1 MPPNNL
7 LDSLES
13 KEKIQSIQS
22 DTLKIIRKEN
32 SITAEEY
39 FSLFINCVILLTLII
54 KVIQPLTDIVKPLK
68 VKLTKKYFKEI
79 DFVEDLLEE
88 LLLLTKADRVCVG
101 VFHNGQVWGHF
112 HFMKMTIAYEACK
125 HGISSI
131 KKLYANVPI
140 EKIKNQLQIVN
151 VDEFSIFNRNDNL
164 EPECVRY
171 LDSQNL
177 KGILSRLLTNKK
189 GEVIAILEAQRL
201 CGYFGKEDLSDSR
214 LEPTFNRLMHNLSLI
229 NEGKELP
236 IGK

>member
-13 KEKIQSIQS
+13 KEKIQTIQS

-32 SITAEEY
+32 NITTEEY
-39 FSLFINCVILLTLII
+39 ISLFINFIILLTLVI

-79 DFVEDLLEE
+79 SFIEDLLEE

-125 HGISSI
+125 YGITSI
-131 KKLYANVPI
+131 KKLYANVPL
-140 EKIKNQLQIVN
+140 EKIKNQLQV
-151 VDEFSIFNRNDNL
+151 VDEDKFSIFNRDDDL
-164 EPECVRY
+164 EPECIKY

-177 KGILSRLLTNKK
+177 KGILSRLITNKK

-201 CGYFGKEDLSDSR
+201 CSYFGNEDLSDSR
-214 LEPTFNRLMHNLSLI
+214 LEPTFNRLIHNLSLI

-236 IGK
+236 IDN

>member
-1 MPPNNL
+1 M
-7 LDSLES
+7 
-13 KEKIQSIQS
+13 
-22 DTLKIIRKEN
+22 
-32 SITAEEY
+32 
-39 FSLFINCVILLTLII
+39 
-54 KVIQPLTDIVKPLK
+54 
-68 VKLTKKYFKEI
+68 
-79 DFVEDLLEE
+79 
-88 LLLLTKADRVCVG
+88 CVG

-140 EKIKNQLQIVN
+140 EKIKNQLQV
-151 VDEFSIFNRNDNL
+151 VDVDKFSIFNRDDDL

-201 CGYFGKEDLSDSR
+201 YGYFSKEDLSDNR
-214 LEPTFNRLMHNLSLI
+214 LEPTFNRLIHNLSLI

-236 IGK
+236 IDN